1 MACTIS
7 CMISAV
13 FIIGMI
19 YFYNRTD
26 LVALA
31 KKNINLSESEKIR
44 LEQLQRTD
52 RSLRLKLK
60 EKS

>member
-1 MACTIS
+1 MKLIVHYLRIAD
-7 CMISAV
+7 
-13 FIIGMI
+13 IGSK